1 VIYTSDNGF
10 APYVKIPKMLAAG
23 YKPSGDWRG
32 SKATIFEGGH
42 RVPFLVRWPGKVKA
56 GTTSDVTICTTDF
69 FATFAEILAALKSIP
84 VNAAEGLFF
93 LSLKST
99 G

>member
-1 VIYTSDNGF
+1 VILHSDNGF

-56 GTTSDVTICTTDF
+56 GTTSDVTICTY
-69 FATFAEILAALKSIP
+69 
-84 VNAAEGLFF
+84 
-93 LSLKST
+93 
-99 G
+99 

>member
-1 VIYTSDNGF
+1 MVEEILEQVADSGIDKETLVIYTSDNGF

-42 RVPFLVRWPGKVKA
+42 RVLFWSAGRVR
-56 GTTSDVTICTTDF
+56 
-69 FATFAEILAALKSIP
+69 LRR
-84 VNAAEGLFF
+84 NYQ
-93 LSLKST
+93 
-99 G
+99 